1 MEEQKY
7 NKRMQLMCFMYNYL
21 QSLYVKAHDHVANSR
36 ALTKTFILV
45 VQKSLEMYP
54 QCNNSSVLAPVY
66 FII

>member
-1 MEEQKY
+1 MKEQEYK
-7 NKRMQLMCFMYNYL
+7 KRIQMIRSLHNYL

-45 VQKSLEMYP
+45 VQKSWEMYP